1 LFGQFDSGNFF
12 RVFSVSGNFRKV
24 RSGIK
29 NSGHLGDTTAF
40 SEIAKIN
47 VLDLKKN

>member
-1 LFGQFDSGNFF
+1 MKKRRILIKFDSGNFF

-29 NSGHLGDTTAF
+29 NSGHLGDTIKF
-40 SEIAKIN
+40 H
-47 VLDLKKN
+47 V